1 MADIENK
8 YYEVSSDGV
17 YSQSVISRRW
27 FKDPVKVGVTLMAG
41 SCFMLLSCVA
51 SPASSRALHS
61 ARAAESTN
69 LVGMSPSLRMNPM
82 QRTGAA
88 MVPRGIGQNL
98 NIHDTG
104 LSGLKKY
111 AREQWEANIRSNMRD
126 MSMKAETLNEN
137 QEIDAVRAAAEEA
150 KKEMEEME
158 KKVKL
163 KAEDMAG
170 VTAPLGFWDPL
181 GFSTDCDSGK
191 LLFYREV
198 ELKHGRVGMLASL
211 GFLVG
216 ENFHPLFG
224 GNIDVPSYVAFQQTP
239 LQQFWPAVLLA
250 ISIPEI
256 FSVFTFQSPFGM
268 NILDQMWKINPEHES
283 GNLGFD
289 PLGLKPTDP
298 KELKEMQTKE
308 LNNGRLAMIAA
319 AGMIAQEL
327 ATGEKLF

>member
-17 YSQSVISRRW
+17 DSQSVISRSW
-27 FKDPVKVGVTLMAG
+27 FKDPLKVGVALMAG

-51 SPASSRALHS
+51 SPASTRALHS

-69 LVGMSPSLRMNPM
+69 LVGMSPSLRMNPL

-126 MSMKAETLNEN
+126 MSMKGEGMNEN
-137 QEIDAVRAAAEEA
+137 QEIAAVRAEAE
-150 KKEMEEME
+150 KQMEEME
-158 KKVKL
+158 KAVKL
-163 KAEDMAG
+163 KVEDMAG

-181 GFSTDCDSGK
+181 GFSTDCDTGK

-216 ENFHPLFG
+216 EQFHPLFG
-224 GNIDVPSYVAFQQTP
+224 GNIDVPSYLAFQQTP
-239 LQQFWPAVLLA
+239 LQKFWPAVLLA
-250 ISIPEI
+250 ISIPEV

-268 NILDQMWKINPEHES
+268 NIVDQVWKINPDHES

-289 PLGLKPTDP
+289 PLGLKPKDP
-298 KELKEMQTKE
+298 AELKEMQTKE
-308 LNNGRLAMIAA
+308 LNNGRLAMLAA

-327 ATGEKLF
+327 ATGKKLF